1 MGDAVILEQ
10 MAYLARKM
18 DRIQVGERTLLDNSM
33 MMMCSSM
40 IHGNHDANQLPVVM
54 LGGGGGRIKGG
65 QNLDYLEKP
74 DRQMCRLYLSMMEK
88 MGIRLNAFGDAREA
102 LPEI

>member
-1 MGDAVILEQ
+1 
-10 MAYLARKM
+10 M
-18 DRIQVGERTLLDNSM
+18 DGIQEGERTLLDNSM
-33 MMMCSSM
+33 LMLCSSM

-65 QNLDYLEKP
+65 QNLNYLEKP

-88 MGIRLNAFGDAREA
+88 MDVRLDTFGDAREA